1 MTSPAAPTDAA
12 AVETV
17 NAELARIARHQN
29 AGRFAEAGA
38 ALDRLLEQ
46 YPGHPR
52 LVHLQGL
59 NLVHLGQTE
68 AGMALLDEVVAH
80 NPEDVTALVD
90 IGTLLA
96 QQGKMDDA
104 REKFQ
109 TAVEVAPN
117 YALAHANLGAALV
130 VARDYVRAIP
140 HLDRAIALDP
150 GVLDVHLNLAQACLR
165 TGHFQRAVDALFRAL
180 AIDPQSAAVHV
191 NLAQAL
197 FRRER
202 HEAAEH
208 HARRAI
214 ELAPQA
220 GEAWLHLGNTLAASG
235 RMDEAAQ
242 AFLKAATLPGMALT
256 GFSRLANLRK
266 TTPDSP
272 EWQGL
277 QLLAEKADQ
286 LPDEPRVTL
295 EFSLGKARD
304 DLGDHDAAFAHYAE
318 GNRLTRTLYPY
329 DRAVNVARAER
340 IRALVTPALL
350 TRHAKAGLRGVAPIF
365 VCGLPRSGTTLMEQ
379 MLSRHPDVQ
388 AGGELPAVQR
398 AFQANAPLRAV
409 MEERSPD
416 DALTDDDL
424 TRLGEDYQA
433 YLHGEGLRSL
443 HITDK
448 MPGNQLYAGLL
459 ALALPEAKFLI
470 MRRHPLDGLVSNYL
484 QNFGQ
489 NQPVS
494 TDLEDLAESWRQF
507 DQNAKHWAALLPDR
521 VHEVSYEALVADPE
535 GQARDVLEFLGLDWH
550 ADVLD
555 HTASSRQVNTA
566 SVAQVRAPIYG
577 TSVARWRRYGAHL
590 APLAAALGDALTE
603 EERIACGLD
612 A

>member
-17 NAELARIARHQN
+17 NAELARIARHQT

-38 ALDRLLEQ
+38 ALDHLLDQ

-52 LVHLQGL
+52 LVHLKGL
-59 NLVHLGQTE
+59 NLVHLGQAE
-68 AGMALLDEVVAH
+68 AGMALLDEVVAYQ
-80 NPEDVTALVD
+80 PDDVTVLVD

-96 QQGKMDDA
+96 QQGKMDEA

-109 TAVEVAPN
+109 SAVEVAPN

-130 VARDYVRAIP
+130 VAKDYVQAIP

-150 GVLDVHLNLAQACLR
+150 AVLDVHLNLAQACLR
-165 TGHFQRAVDALFRAL
+165 TGHLQRAVDALFRAL
-180 AIDPQSAAVHV
+180 AIDPQSVAVHV

-214 ELAPQA
+214 ELSPQA
-220 GEAWLHLGNTLAASG
+220 GEAWLHLGATLAASG
-235 RMDEAAQ
+235 RMEEAAQ
-242 AFLKAATLPGMALT
+242 TFLKAATLPGMALAA
-256 GFSRLANLRK
+256 FSRLAHLRK

-277 QLLAEKADQ
+277 LMLADKADQ
-286 LPDEPRVTL
+286 LPDEPRITL
-295 EFSLGKARD
+295 EFALGKARD

-318 GNRLTRTLYPY
+318 GNRLTRAQYPY
-329 DRAVNVARAER
+329 DRAAHTARAER
-340 IRALVTPALL
+340 MRALITPALL
-350 TRHAKAGLRGVAPIF
+350 TRHADAGLRGLAPIF

-388 AGGELPAVQR
+388 AGGELPAVFR
-398 AFQANAPLRAV
+398 AFQANPPLRAV
-409 MEERSPD
+409 LEERSPD
-416 DALTDDDL
+416 DSLTDDDL

-433 YLHGEGLRSL
+433 YLHGEGLRSR
-443 HITDK
+443 HVTDK
-448 MPGNQLYAGLL
+448 MPSNHLYAGLL

-507 DQNAKHWAALLPDR
+507 DLNAKHWAAVLPDR
-521 VHEVSYEALVADPE
+521 VQEVSYEALVADPE
-535 GQARDVLEFLGLDWH
+535 GQARDVLNFVGLDWH

-566 SVAQVRAPIYG
+566 SVAQVRTPIYG
-577 TSVARWRRYGAHL
+577 TSVARWQRYGAHL
-590 APLAAALGDALTE
+590 APLAAALGDALTD
-603 EERIACGLD
+603 EERTACGLD

>member
-12 AVETV
+12 AVESV

-29 AGRFAEAGA
+29 AGRLVEAGA
-38 ALDRLLEQ
+38 SLDHLLAQ

-52 LVHLQGL
+52 LVHLKGL
-59 NLVHLGQTE
+59 NLVRQGQTVE
-68 AGMALLDEVVAH
+68 GMAMLDEVMAH
-80 NPEDVTALVD
+80 QPEDVAVLVD

-109 TAVEVAPN
+109 AAVEVAPN

-130 VARDYVRAIP
+130 VAKDYVRAIQ

-150 GVLDVHLNLAQACLR
+150 SVLDVHLNLAQACLR
-165 TGHFQRAVDALFRAL
+165 TGHFQRAVDTLFRAL
-180 AIDPQSAAVHV
+180 AIDPQSVAVHV

-214 ELAPQA
+214 ELSPQA
-220 GEAWLHLGNTLAASG
+220 GEGWLHLGNTLAASG
-235 RMDEAAQ
+235 KMDDAAQ
-242 AFLKAATLPGMALT
+242 AFLKAATLPGMALMA
-256 GFSRLANLRK
+256 FSRLANLRK
-266 TTPDSP
+266 TRADSP

-277 QLLAEKADQ
+277 QMLAQKADEF
-286 LPDEPRVTL
+286 PDEPRATL
-295 EFSLGKARD
+295 EFALGKAQD
-304 DLGDHDAAFAHYAE
+304 DLGDHAAAFAHYAE
-318 GNRLTRTLYPY
+318 GNRLTRTQFPY
-329 DRAVNVARAER
+329 DRTAHSARAER
-340 IRALVTPALL
+340 MRALVTPALL
-350 TRHAKAGLRGVAPIF
+350 TRHASAGLRGVAPIF

-388 AGGELPAVQR
+388 AGGEMPAVQR

-416 DALTDDDL
+416 DSLTDDDL

-433 YLHGEGLRSL
+433 YLHGEGLRSR
-443 HITDK
+443 HVTDK

-507 DQNAKHWAALLPDR
+507 DLNAQHWATVMPDR
-521 VHEVSYEALVADPE
+521 VREVSYEALVADPE
-535 GQARDVLEFLGLDWH
+535 GQARAVLDFVGLDWN

-566 SVAQVRAPIYG
+566 SVAQVREPVYG
-577 TSVARWRRYGAHL
+577 TSVARWRRYGSDL
-590 APLAAALGDALTE
+590 APLAAALGDALTAD
-603 EERIACGLD
+603 ERLACGLD